1 MNFVF
6 IISSRDAKLVYGC
19 DVEERRRYGIK
30 AFKRAIP
37 ERAVTSPS
45 VISSCMDEHSAK
57 FNLRKYKVW
66 LEISL
71 CFVL

>member
-19 DVEERRRYGIK
+19 DVDERRRYRIK
-30 AFKRAIP
+30 AFKRAKA
-37 ERAVTSPS
+37 ERAGTAPS

-57 FNLRKYKVW
+57 LLLRKSRVW
-66 LEISL
+66 HEISL
-71 CFVL
+71 CFVV